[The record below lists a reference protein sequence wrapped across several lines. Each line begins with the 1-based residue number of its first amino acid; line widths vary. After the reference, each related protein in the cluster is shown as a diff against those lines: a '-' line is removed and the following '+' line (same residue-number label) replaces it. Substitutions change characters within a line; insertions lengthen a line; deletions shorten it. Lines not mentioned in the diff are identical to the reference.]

1 MTETVPQWLISG
13 FARSSSN
20 LGATASRENLEAL
33 AAELAQ
39 IWSAPER
46 CYHNLTHL
54 KDTLE
59 NVEFLAEQARDIE
72 ALRLAAWFHGAVFD
86 VSPEA
91 IAQGLGGID
100 ILASAR
106 FAAEKLESVGMPSK
120 TVAKVVA
127 LIESLYRHKA
137 SEDIDAQVLSDADL
151 AVLAAD
157 PEDYLDYLRSI
168 RQEYHAYSDTEFRQT
183 RLRIIVSLLARPQL
197 FYTHMASTWEE
208 PAREN
213 LRAEQERLLKAAAL
227 PVESP
232 QIRQPSDYPDDSEV
246 SSEEISIP
254 AREGKTAAGLQ
265 APVVAQQATAS
276 TIDTTAEPATK
287 LIQAPTTNPT
297 DSTDTEDVNP
307 LAPIDDADLGS
318 SLENVEEIM
327 DTLVMKALKPE
338 ESLLKPMSD
347 PEK

>member
-1 MTETVPQWLISG
+1 MAETVPQWLISG
-13 FARSSSN
+13 FTRSSTN
-20 LGATASRENLEAL
+20 LGATASREDLEAL

-46 CYHNLTHL
+46 YYHNFTHL

-72 ALRLAAWFHGAVFD
+72 ALRLAVWFHGAVFD
-86 VSPEA
+86 VSPNA
-91 IAQGLGGID
+91 IAQELGGID

-106 FAAEKLESVGMPSK
+106 FAAEKLGQVGMPGEN
-120 TVAKVVA
+120 VAKIVA

-137 SEDIDAQVLSDADL
+137 SEDTDAQVLSDADL

-157 PEDYLDYLRSI
+157 PEDYLDYLRTI
-168 RQEYHAYSDTEFRQT
+168 RQEYHAYSDAEFRQT
-183 RLRIIVSLLARPQL
+183 RLCILASLLARPQL

-213 LRAEQERLLKAAAL
+213 LRAEQERLQKASGVPTGTSKPVTPDTTRVL
-227 PVESP
+227 PEQKPLFSADGKSP
-232 QIRQPSDYPDDSEV
+232 ANTSQNTAVADSSI
-246 SSEEISIP
+246 SSEIATATEAESESTEIS
-254 AREGKTAAGLQ
+254 
-265 APVVAQQATAS
+265 VSAS
-276 TIDTTAEPATK
+276 T
-287 LIQAPTTNPT
+287 
-297 DSTDTEDVNP
+297 DSANTGEVNP
-307 LAPIDDADLGS
+307 LAPIDEADLGS

-327 DTLVMKALKPE
+327 DTMVMKALKSE
-338 ESLLKPMSD
+338 ETPLKPMSN